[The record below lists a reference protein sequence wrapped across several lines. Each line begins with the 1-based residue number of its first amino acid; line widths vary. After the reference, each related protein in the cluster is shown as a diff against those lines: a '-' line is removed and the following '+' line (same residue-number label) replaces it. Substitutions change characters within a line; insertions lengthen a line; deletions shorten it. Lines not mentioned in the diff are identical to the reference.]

1 MSHCRWVVVAEESFD
16 QLCQKRAAEAAGD
29 GISTPP
35 PSTNLA
41 VPPPNSPTSRPKA
54 QQSSPPSSQQSA
66 VNVPKAQD
74 LTPTSPNLTE
84 QVPSTQDQ
92 LPSTQDQLPSTQ
104 DQLPR
109 AQDKLPSSQ
118 ADHPAAARDGRAPT
132 KGKWRQKTEATPG
145 GLSKWALDLP
155 PSFRRD
161 GRLLLQKLDKAR
173 GLVIDDESGD
183 ITLNGQPLGLTI
195 KELLRTTCI
204 PHYPPSLPLDLQVWL
219 RRNKL
224 LKFRN
229 HLVKIRPQWKSRY
242 SSKMYI
248 TGTRPGHFA
257 VRELSTNKQKPKD

>member
-145 GLSKWALDLP
+145 GLTFPRHLEETAAFYYKSWTKLGGWSLTTRVGAL
-155 PSFRRD
+155 PSTVSHSD
-161 GRLLLQKLDKAR
+161 
-173 GLVIDDESGD
+173 
-183 ITLNGQPLGLTI
+183 
-195 KELLRTTCI
+195 
-204 PHYPPSLPLDLQVWL
+204 
-219 RRNKL
+219 
-224 LKFRN
+224 
-229 HLVKIRPQWKSRY
+229 
-242 SSKMYI
+242 
-248 TGTRPGHFA
+248 
-257 VRELSTNKQKPKD
+257 